1 MKQLS
6 PHTETQAEGLMF
18 ILMKSLRLFSRYTF
32 HKNQPGRQLQF
43 LPLAGM
49 FACLSFLSSARWRFG
64 EFYMLER
71 FRDSVHLQ
79 AAGSVNFLFSLL
91 KLIRFLYKRSVFI
104 LSFISQCFIFSFH
117 SDIFMIFYDEI
128 QDF

>member
-49 FACLSFLSSARWRFG
+49 FCLFL
-64 EFYMLER
+64 
-71 FRDSVHLQ
+71 
-79 AAGSVNFLFSLL
+79 
-91 KLIRFLYKRSVFI
+91 
-104 LSFISQCFIFSFH
+104 ISQFS
-117 SDIFMIFYDEI
+117 SVEVRRVLYAGEVS
-128 QDF
+128 